1 MTDSTMTEQ
10 AKSSSVPEWETS
22 DSEADAPIR
31 KWRPNH
37 LLLVIGFLVIAG
49 FWIWAFSPFP
59 TRGHPDTL
67 DTLDG
72 QAFTANAE
80 VRCAATLEQL
90 DTLPR
95 DWDIDN
101 PRQLAEQVSSGTELL
116 VPQVADLRN
125 LSRSISNPDEAQKV
139 ELWLDDWNTYIA
151 DRNNLVAKLRQGER
165 AEFIYTARNGVQ
177 IARILDRFAEV
188 NNMLSCRTPM
198 DI

>member
-1 MTDSTMTEQ
+1 MTEQ
-10 AKSSSVPEWETS
+10 AKSSSASERETS
-22 DSEADAPIR
+22 ESEADASIR
-31 KWRPNH
+31 KWRPTH
-37 LLLVIGFLVIAG
+37 LLLVIGFLAIAG
-49 FWIWAFSPFP
+49 FWIWAFSPLP

-67 DTLDG
+67 DTSDG
-72 QAFTANAE
+72 KAFPAAAE
-80 VRCAATLEQL
+80 VRCATTLEQL

-101 PRQLAEQVSSGTELL
+101 PEQLAEQVAAGTELL

-125 LSRSISNPDEAQKV
+125 LARSISDPNEARKV
-139 ELWLDDWNTYIA
+139 GLWLDDWDVYIA

-177 IARILDRFAEV
+177 IARILNRFAEV
-188 NNMLSCRTPM
+188 NNMPSCRTPM

>member
-1 MTDSTMTEQ
+1 MTEQ
-10 AKSSSVPEWETS
+10 AKSSSMSERETS
-22 DSEADAPIR
+22 ESEADAPNR
-31 KWRPNH
+31 KWRPTH
-37 LLLVIGFLVIAG
+37 LLLVTGFLAIAG
-49 FWIWAFSPFP
+49 FWIWAFSPLP

-67 DTLDG
+67 DDK
-72 QAFTANAE
+72 AFPAAAE

-101 PRQLAEQVSSGTELL
+101 PEQLAEQVAAGTELL

-125 LSRSISNPDEAQKV
+125 LARTISDSDEARKV
-139 ELWLDDWNTYIA
+139 GLWLDDWDVYIA

-177 IARILDRFAEV
+177 IARILNRFAEV

>member
-1 MTDSTMTEQ
+1 MTEQ
-10 AKSSSVPEWETS
+10 AESSSVYEWETS
-22 DSEADAPIR
+22 ESEADAPIR
-31 KWRPNH
+31 KWRPTH
-37 LLLVIGFLVIAG
+37 LLLVTGFLAIAG
-49 FWIWAFSPFP
+49 FWIWAFSPLP

-67 DTLDG
+67 DTSDG
-72 QAFTANAE
+72 KAFPAAAE

-101 PRQLAEQVSSGTELL
+101 PEQLAEQVVAGTELL

-125 LSRSISNPDEAQKV
+125 LARSISDPDEARKV
-139 ELWLDDWNTYIA
+139 GLWLDDWNVYIA

-177 IARILDRFAEV
+177 IARILNRFAEV